1 MIFVLLLSLVS
12 LTSVLAAD
20 PIAPDT
26 FAVTFTTDVKAPL
39 NCTGSSCTSSF
50 VINCKRKSAPLG
62 VDRFYALV
70 KDGFYNNAAFFR
82 VVPKFVAQFGIAG
95 SPAENT
101 KWNQTIQ
108 DDPVLGSNT
117 VGTVTFATSGPN
129 TRTTQLFINTADN
142 ARLDKM
148 GFAPFATLN
157 DGLDIVTD
165 IDDPTPGDSNGIDQ
179 DQYATKGNKW
189 LKKEYPKAN
198 FILSA
203 TIKSIQ

>member
-1 MIFVLLLSLVS
+1 M
-12 LTSVLAAD
+12 
-20 PIAPDT
+20 
-26 FAVTFTTDVKAPL
+26 
-39 NCTGSSCTSSF
+39 
-50 VINCKRKSAPLG
+50 
-62 VDRFYALV
+62 DRFHALV

-108 DDPVLGSNT
+108 DDPVLGSNR

-148 GFAPFATLN
+148 GFAPFATLD
-157 DGLDIVTD
+157 DGLDIVTN